1 MDRTE
6 KKGFWETVKA
16 AFNAHPFCFLF
27 VYGFLIMFFCT
38 RSSPLYMF
46 NGWVD
51 ANAYFTMGKGLVNG
65 LVPYRDLFDH
75 KGPLLFLI
83 YAVGYLIDNDGFFGV
98 YLIQSLF
105 MFFILAFV
113 YKTVLLFTPRRCPA
127 FLLSLLFGTFF
138 LQASCYVDGGGSP
151 DEFTLVFES
160 ISLYFF
166 CRYFLSGEKAHR
178 PWVMFLH
185 GAMAACVLLLKF
197 NLVLFWVGF
206 GGVVFLKL
214 LIQKQWKNFFQ
225 NLLFLFFGVAVVCV
239 PYVIYAA
246 YTNSLDDFIDVFFR
260 FNMIYSRADESLF
273 FKLFE
278 TAKRMLKYNII
289 NISAC
294 AMSLFGLL
302 FLFLKKELRGHGW
315 YLPFAALASYG
326 LSLFSVYF
334 STNTPPYTFL
344 PNTIFTVFGLCVVG
358 WYFSQWSVR
367 PVKGMNGVLQAFV
380 SAVLI
385 FAVTLSANGYIANSR
400 LISEGR
406 RQAPQ
411 RAFAEIINSYENPT
425 LLMYQSL
432 DDGFYTA
439 ANLLPSNRYFYKPS
453 GTPYELYPY
462 PMDEQNEILRE
473 KKVQFVV
480 CRTDHWSITHV
491 DNEDLNRNYDLI
503 AVSDKDLQF
512 ELYYLLFQRKE

>member
-1 MDRTE
+1 MDRAE
-6 KKGFWETVKA
+6 KKGFIGAVRA
-16 AFNAHPFCFLF
+16 AFNAHPLCFLF
-27 VYGFLIMFFCT
+27 FYGFLIMFFCT
-38 RSSPLYMF
+38 RSSPLYVF

-83 YAVGYLIDNDGFFGV
+83 YAVGYLIDHDGFFGI

-105 MFFILAFV
+105 MFVILTFV
-113 YKTVLLFTPRRCPA
+113 YKTILLFTSQKTPA
-127 FLLSLLFGTFF
+127 FLLTLLSGAFF

-166 CRYFLSGEKAHR
+166 CKYFLSGEKAHR

-206 GGVVFLKL
+206 GGVIFIKL
-214 LIQKQWKNFFQ
+214 LMQKQFKNFFQ
-225 NLLFLFFGVAVVCV
+225 NLLFLIFGIAVVCL
-239 PYVIYAA
+239 PYVAYAA
-246 YTNSLDDFIDVFFR
+246 YTGSFGDFIDVFFK

-273 FKLFE
+273 LKLFE
-278 TAKRMLKYNII
+278 TAKRIFQYNVI

-294 AMSLFGLL
+294 VMSLFGLL
-302 FLFLKKELRGHGW
+302 FLFLKKEVRGRGW
-315 YLPFAALASYG
+315 YLPVAALFSYG

-334 STNTPPYTFL
+334 SKNTPPYTFL
-344 PNTIFTVFGLCVVG
+344 PNTIFIVLGLCIIAWVLSG
-358 WYFSQWSVR
+358 WKVKPIKADRKAF
-367 PVKGMNGVLQAFV
+367 PVLV

-400 LISEGR
+400 LVPEGR

-411 RAFAEIINSYENPT
+411 QAFAQIINSYENPT
-425 LLMYQSL
+425 MLMYRSL

-453 GTPYELYPY
+453 ATPYELYPF
-462 PMDEQNEILRE
+462 PMDEQNEILRD

-480 CRTDHWSITHV
+480 CRTEHPTITHI
-491 DNEDLNRNYDLI
+491 DNEYLNQNYELT
-503 AVSDKDLQF
+503 AVSEKDLQF
-512 ELYYLLFQRKE
+512 DLYYLLFQRKE